1 MRARPSSALAL
12 LAAVLVI
19 ALALAR
25 AQSCPALAS
34 VAKAKVVGRTVKAAV
49 LIRNQGT
56 SFVKNVV
63 LRLGLPPPTDVIAV
77 KTAASPVGTKGVRV
91 QTRRA
96 GNSVF
101 FLNIALRPGQK
112 RKFLAKGTAVNCDA
126 KTLNFTALTY
136 LDDPTS
142 GAASCPS
149 PTRTISVYSP
159 GAHRLKR
166 CTPRTLSPTPSGS
179 NGTDV
184 GFEIVGVGERCL
196 EAGTLA
202 PFTDG
207 RRRSSRRELAGWPLA
222 SSASR
227 RPRDDNEQRLLQPAV
242 IESPSDCYVYCSN
255 FGGTPPP
262 FYFNWNTATSQCFC
276 CGAICTLIY
285 DPEYI
290 AFLVTEPAPA
300 LNTSSPTLAPTGV
313 PSASPSLR
321 PTALPT
327 DQPTKAPSASPT
339 GAPTSPTASPSA
351 SPTASPSSTPTNA
364 PSASPTQVIKYN
376 RILPSTILIVG
387 SHEGQVSELI
397 CLSCISR
404 REHYRPSADRPI
416 CF

>member
-96 GNSVF
+96 GDSVF

-112 RKFLAKGTAVNCDA
+112 RKFLAKGTVINCEP
-126 KTLNFTALTY
+126 KTLNFTTLTY

-142 GAASCPS
+142 GVASCPS
-149 PTRTISVYSP
+149 PSRTLRVHSP

-166 CTPRTLSPTPSGS
+166 CTPRTLSPTTSGS

-184 GFEIVGVGERCL
+184 GFELVGVGERCL
-196 EAGTLA
+196 EAGRLA

-242 IESPSDCYVYCSN
+242 IENPFDCYVYCSN
-255 FGGTPPP
+255 FDDTPPP
-262 FYFNWNTATSQCFC
+262 FYFNWNTVTSQCFC
-276 CGAICTLIY
+276 CGATCTLIY

-290 AFLVTEPAPA
+290 AFEVTEPAPP
-300 LNTSSPTLAPTGV
+300 LN
-313 PSASPSLR
+313 
-321 PTALPT
+321 
-327 DQPTKAPSASPT
+327 APSASPT
-339 GAPTSPTASPSA
+339 GAPTSPTASP
-351 SPTASPSSTPTNA
+351 
-364 PSASPTQVIKYN
+364 TQVKRDHAASIRVLSIY
-376 RILPSTILIVG
+376 IAWLSECSS
-387 SHEGQVSELI
+387 SHLFLTDCRFTLAHRRQQVCPHRLR
-397 CLSCISR
+397 LRRRVATPHSCPRVR
-404 REHYRPSADRPI
+404 RPPLLRPHRRAPPPRRPATRLRARPRL
-416 CF
+416 